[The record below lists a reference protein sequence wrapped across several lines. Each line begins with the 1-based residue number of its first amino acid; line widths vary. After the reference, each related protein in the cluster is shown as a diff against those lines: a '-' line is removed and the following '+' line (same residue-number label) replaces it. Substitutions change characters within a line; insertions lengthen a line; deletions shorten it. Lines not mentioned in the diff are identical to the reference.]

1 MNKTPMWF
9 VVVAV
14 VALFWNLIGAA
25 AVIMNFMITPEV
37 IAAMPEGQQQM
48 YADTPVWSSYASLLA
63 VLTGSLGCIALLM
76 KKAWAVPLFALS
88 IVGLVV
94 QNIGIFIIVDAIAVL
109 GNTVLFMQGGV
120 AIIAIGLLL
129 LARMAKQRG
138 WIA

>member
-1 MNKTPMWF
+1 MNKTPMWL

-25 AVIMNFMITPEV
+25 AVIMNFMISPEAL
-37 IAAMPEGQQQM
+37 AAMSTAQQQM
-48 YADTPVWSSYASLLA
+48 YADTPSWSSYASLLA
-63 VLTGSLGCIALLM
+63 VVTGSLGCVALLM

-88 IVGLVV
+88 LIGLVV
-94 QNIGIFIIVDAIAVL
+94 QNIGIFIVVDAVAVL
-109 GNTVLFMQGGV
+109 GNTVLFMQSGV